1 MPVTIRCKGGQ
12 SKLAGWS
19 WVLCPRWTRRGAAV
33 LPGRERGSA
42 EVVSTGQTPA
52 RLAAF
57 CLRRLWE
64 ACASVLH
71 FRVSPL
77 PLQAPPTPP
86 HPAAPG
92 RAAWALS
99 RLRRPLLA
107 CSLEPVWSERHN
119 PPAFRGAPS
128 EGGHLQWCSLGVRP
142 GPGLRNQNQGW
153 VPRRDSSRHAGAP
166 CWVSPRGPAPTQ
178 LGPVGI
184 DPKASA
190 HTRVLLGSGLV

>member
-1 MPVTIRCKGGQ
+1 MVRASWQGGPG
-12 SKLAGWS
+12 SSVLAGPGGERPS
-19 WVLCPRWTRRGAAV
+19 CLAGSGALPRSS
-33 LPGRERGSA
+33 P
-42 EVVSTGQTPA
+42 QA
-52 RLAAF
+52 RLQHAWQPSACGAF
-57 CLRRLWE
+57 GKRVRPSCTSGFHPCLSR
-64 ACASVLH
+64 H
-71 FRVSPL
+71 P
-77 PLQAPPTPP
+77 PP
-86 HPAAPG
+86 HPILLLRG